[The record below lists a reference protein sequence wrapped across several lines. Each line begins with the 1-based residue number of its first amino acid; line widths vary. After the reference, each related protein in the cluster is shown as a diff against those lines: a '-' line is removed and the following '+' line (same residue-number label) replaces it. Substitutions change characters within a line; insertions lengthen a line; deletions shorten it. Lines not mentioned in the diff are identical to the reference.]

1 MSRRG
6 ARVAPVARA
15 VASETSSPG
24 PLARWIAVAIAIVVP
39 LVAYLSA
46 LHPGLPA
53 GDSGE
58 LITAAVT
65 GGIAHPP
72 GYPLYTMLA
81 GLAARLLPF
90 GEVAWRINLF
100 SAVTMSAAAGVL
112 ALAVARL
119 TRSAV
124 AGLIAACMFAFA
136 VPVLKYALVAEVFPL
151 HALLAAL
158 VLLALTLKPTV
169 ACVALAFLG
178 TLTLSHHHT
187 LVLLVVPAF
196 VVTASRVWRSRQPW
210 PVLRVIVAAVA
221 GLLPLV
227 ALPIAA
233 AGSGLRWGE
242 PGTWHGFLTL
252 LLRAEYGTFRLDPL
266 EAGRTAHSAHLAAF
280 VRSLPHT
287 FGWLPL
293 AAFAVGVVVL
303 CVRHRALAGV
313 LALFL
318 ALQALFYTRIGFPM
332 EPAIYRGVVE
342 RFAILPLVVFAWTAG
357 VGVAW
362 ALARV
367 VQRSARIGLA
377 VLVLALVGWTG
388 ASRVRADSRAG
399 DRFTSTLGRAVLAS
413 IPPRG
418 VLFVQGDLF
427 HNTLAYLQR
436 VQHLRPDVTVLDQ
449 ELMTYAWYVRRVRAG
464 SPTLLPSFTEAARIR
479 LTDGRI
485 LEGLALPRADGRT
498 DVLFERGHATLPT
511 REIASVMP
519 AAPESLYAATRA
531 GFRRSPLL
539 ERSDDRY
546 SGLPASRNLRWL
558 DHLLGVRP
566 VAFVGL
572 KEDSYSLRYT
582 LEPRGLV
589 SVARPNVT
597 SPDLAAQLEV
607 ALRIFEDVDTQV
619 YFAPYDP
626 VGFEFAE
633 RGRFAELA
641 GRTALLLCMPGN
653 AGVVVAHHAG
663 HTRVLEFAAR
673 FEKLDPSPDAYTLRA
688 VGMLRVFDPDFR
700 DLARARADLERAL
713 ATLPQA
719 GDDDEAR
726 RVLDAIRSGAL
737 R

>member
-1 MSRRG
+1 MSRRR
-6 ARVAPVARA
+6 ARVAPAARA
-15 VASETSSPG
+15 AASEPSPLG
-24 PLARWIAVAIAIVVP
+24 PTARSLAAVAAFIVP
-39 LVAYLSA
+39 LLAYLRA

-58 LITAAVT
+58 LITAAAT
-65 GGIAHPP
+65 GGVAHPP
-72 GYPLYTMLA
+72 GYPLYLMLA
-81 GLAARLLPF
+81 GLVARLLPF
-90 GEVAWRINLF
+90 GDVAWRMNLF
-100 SAVTMSAAAGVL
+100 SAVTMSAAAAVL

-119 TRSAV
+119 TRSAA
-124 AGLIAACMFAFA
+124 AGLIAACVFAFA
-136 VPVLKYALVAEVFPL
+136 VPVLKYALVAEVFAL

-158 VLLALTLKPTV
+158 VLLALTLEPSV

-196 VVTASRVWRSRQPW
+196 AVTASRVWRSRRPW
-210 PVLRVIVAAVA
+210 PLARAASAALA

-233 AGSGLRWGE
+233 HGSGLRWGE
-242 PGTWHGFLTL
+242 PDTGQGFLAL

-280 VRSLPHT
+280 VHSLPDT

-293 AAFAVGVVVL
+293 VALAIGLVVL
-303 CVRHRALAGV
+303 WTRHRALAGV

-332 EPAIYRGVVE
+332 EPALYRGVVE
-342 RFAILPLVVFAWTAG
+342 RFAILPLLVLAWAAG
-357 VGVAW
+357 IGVAW

-367 VQRSARIGLA
+367 AHRPMRVGLA
-377 VLVLALVGWTG
+377 LLVLAMVGWTG
-388 ASRVRADSRAG
+388 AARVRAESRAG

-413 IPPRG
+413 VPPRA

-427 HNTLAYLQR
+427 HNTLTYLQR

-449 ELMTYAWYVRRVRAG
+449 ELMTYAWYVRRVRAE
-464 SPTLLPSFTEAARIR
+464 SPTLLPSFIEAARIR
-479 LTDGRI
+479 LTDGRT
-485 LEGLALPRADGRT
+485 LEGLALPRADGHT
-498 DVLFERGHATLPT
+498 DVLFERGHATVPT
-511 REIASVMP
+511 GEIASVVP

-546 SGLPASRNLRWL
+546 SGLPASRNLCWL
-558 DHLLGVRP
+558 DHLAGVRP

-589 SVARPNVT
+589 SLARPKGT
-597 SPDLAAQLEV
+597 SPDLAAELEV
-607 ALRIFEDVDTQV
+607 ALRLFEDCDTKV
-619 YFAPYDP
+619 YFGAYDP

-653 AGVVVAHHAG
+653 AGMVVAHPVGHA
-663 HTRVLEFAAR
+663 RVLEFAER
-673 FEKLDPSPDAYTLRA
+673 FEKLDRSPDAYTLRA

-713 ATLPQA
+713 ATLPRA
-719 GDDDEAR
+719 ADDDEAQ